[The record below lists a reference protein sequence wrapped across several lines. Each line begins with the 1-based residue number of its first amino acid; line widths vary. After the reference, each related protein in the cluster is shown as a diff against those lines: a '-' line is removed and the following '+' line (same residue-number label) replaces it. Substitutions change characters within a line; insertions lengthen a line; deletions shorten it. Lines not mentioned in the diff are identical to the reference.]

1 MKFHHPLTTLAL
13 ILAVCSSLQAQTT
26 IRIKDSEANG
36 QIIPKEIYGQFSE
49 HLGSCIYGGLWVGKD
64 SPIPNKDGYRL
75 DVFNA
80 LKELQVPVM
89 RWPGG
94 CFADDYHWMD
104 GIGPLENRAK
114 ISNNNWGGT
123 LEDNSFGTHEFLNL
137 CEMLGCEP
145 YISGNVGSGTPEEMA
160 KWVEYMTSS
169 SHSTVAD
176 MRRANGREEPWKV
189 KFLGIGNEAWGCG
202 GNMTPEYYSNLFRR
216 YTTYTRD
223 YNGNRLY
230 KIASGASDTD
240 YNWTEVC
247 MKNIGTQM
255 DAIAVHY
262 YTAMTWTGSKGSAT
276 NFTDQEYYRALGR
289 AVAIEPCIQKH
300 IEIMD
305 KYDPQNRVDL
315 LVDEW
320 GTWWDVE
327 PGTDPG
333 HLFQQNTMRDA
344 IVASVSLDIFHKYT
358 RRIKMANIAQVVNVL
373 QSMILTKGDQM
384 VLTPTYHVFEM
395 YKVHQGAE
403 FLPVEYAT
411 TQIATSDKGPV
422 PSLSVT
428 ASRKDGVVNVDITNP
443 DLKNGQTLLL
453 TWDNLGKVTKGD
465 VSARILTADK
475 INDYNDFGKK
485 AKVAPESF
493 KDFKVTDEGI
503 EIKAPAMSIIAIA
516 IK

>member
-1 MKFHHPLTTLAL
+1 MNNYRRL
-13 ILAVCSSLQAQTT
+13 IALAVIFTAGISLSAQVKVHV
-26 IRIKDSEANG
+26 KDSEANG

-75 DVFNA
+75 DVLNA

-104 GIGPLENRAK
+104 GIGPVSERAK

-137 CEMLGCEP
+137 CELLDCEP
-145 YISGNVGSGTPEEMA
+145 YISGNVGSGTPEELA

-169 SHSTVAD
+169 SHSTVAE
-176 MRRANGREEPWKV
+176 MRRENGRDEPWKV

-247 MKNIGTQM
+247 MQNIGDKM

-262 YTAMTWTGSKGSAT
+262 YTCMTWTGSKGSAT

-300 IEIMD
+300 IAIMD
-305 KYDPQNRVDL
+305 KYDPECKVDL

-344 IVASVSLDIFHKYT
+344 IVAAVSLDIFHKYT

-373 QSMILTKGDQM
+373 QSMILTRDDQM

-395 YKVHQGAE
+395 YKVHQDAE
-403 FLPVEYAT
+403 FIPVDYSTSE
-411 TQIATSDKGPV
+411 IANSDKGPV
-422 PSLSVT
+422 PSLSAT
-428 ASRKDGVVNVDITNP
+428 ASRKGDVVNVDITNI
-443 DLKNGQTLLL
+443 DLKNDQEVLL
-453 TWDNLGKVTKGD
+453 TWDDLGKVRKRD
-465 VSARILTADK
+465 VSARILTSKK
-475 INDYNDFGKK
+475 ITDCNEFGKK
-485 AKVAPESF
+485 AKVAPEAF
-493 KDFKVTDEGI
+493 KDFKVTNDGI
-503 EIKAPAMSIIAIA
+503 ELKVPAMSIIAIE